1 MNLSSSASCIPAD
14 AQRGLV
20 DMPVSKAEADVL
32 WLPGDSPKYGDRWA
46 AILASR

>member
-1 MNLSSSASCIPAD
+1 MKLSSSAFCVPAD
-14 AQRGLV
+14 VQRGPV

-46 AILASR
+46 AVLASR